1 MPDKAMAKRHLAQ
14 ADRHIAKGEQ
24 RLAEQREIAE
34 ALAAGG
40 HNDAAVRAA
49 ALATTMQHTL
59 DIMREHRQLIL
70 RELAAE
76 VPAG

>member
-14 ADRHIAKGEQ
+14 ADRHIAESEQ
-24 RLAEQREIAE
+24 RLAEQREIAA

-40 HNDAAVRAA
+40 HNEAAVRAA
-49 ALATTMQHTL
+49 GLATTMQHTL
-59 DIMREHRQLIL
+59 DVMREHRQLIL

-76 VPAG
+76 EPAG